1 MERRRKH
8 RLILFFEMKNG
19 ISPEYLTHLIS
30 QPQAQPYALRNRA
43 DVPVIP
49 CNTQALND
57 RFTTDANSSVSLKV
71 QGFIAESNRFDA
83 KQLIPIGVSIS
94 IPRDDVCD
102 R

>member
-1 MERRRKH
+1 MHDRYINDLPCVPTLENF
-8 RLILFFEMKNG
+8 LFG
-19 ISPEYLTHLIS
+19 
-30 QPQAQPYALRNRA
+30 
-43 DVPVIP
+43 
-49 CNTQALND
+49 ND
-57 RFTTDANSSVSLKV
+57 RLTPDANSRGFLKV